1 MDDNKIPIKN
11 TIIIPQNLLERVY
24 DVLYK
29 NQRQLSN
36 IVKNIYID
44 DASTDFANKM

>member
-1 MDDNKIPIKN
+1 MDDANIPIKN

-29 NQRQLSN
+29 NQR
-36 IVKNIYID
+36 
-44 DASTDFANKM
+44 

>member
-1 MDDNKIPIKN
+1 MDDAKIPIKN

-29 NQRQLSN
+29 N
-36 IVKNIYID
+36 
-44 DASTDFANKM
+44 